1 MKIQKSHVVLA
12 IPIIIIFTALVFW
25 ASGINDNGNYKIG
38 VVEIDEVDVASKI
51 PGRIETLNVKE
62 GDKVIKG
69 DVLAILESKE
79 IDAKVG
85 QAEGAMNAAKSK
97 LDMVNKGAREEE
109 KLATEKLYMQAK
121 HQFEFADKTKK
132 RFNNLLKDSVISI
145 QEFDEIEFKYKA
157 AKDQMEAAEAK
168 YKMVMKGAR
177 EEEKGAVAGLY
188 QQAENAYNEAMAYY
202 SELEIKSP
210 IDGEV
215 SNRIA
220 DEGEIFASG
229 YPVFTIINPKEYYV
243 VLQVREDEL
252 GNIKLGDYFYGTVPA
267 LGNEQFEF
275 KVNYIS
281 PMADFASWKPTNQK
295 GDFDLKT
302 FEVHLR
308 SDEPIE
314 NMRPGMTVKINL

>member
-1 MKIQKSHVVLA
+1 MKIQKSHILLA

-25 ASGINDNGNYKIG
+25 ASGINDSENYKLGI
-38 VVEIDEVDVASKI
+38 VEIDEVDVASKI
-51 PGRIETLNVKE
+51 PGRIETLYVKE
-62 GDKVIKG
+62 GDKVVKG
-69 DVLAILESKE
+69 EVLARLESKE

-85 QAEGAMNAAKSK
+85 QATGAMNAAKSK
-97 LDMVNKGAREEE
+97 LEMVRKGARDEE

-121 HQFEFADKTKK
+121 HQFEFVNKTKE
-132 RFNNLLKDSVISI
+132 RFNNLLKDSVISM
-145 QEFDEIEFKYKA
+145 QEYDEIEFKYKA

-168 YKMVMKGAR
+168 YNMVMKGAR
-177 EEEKGAVAGLY
+177 EEEKSAVEGLF

-202 SELEIKSP
+202 SELELKSP

-215 SNRIA
+215 SNKIA
-220 DEGEIFASG
+220 DVGEIVASG

-252 GNIKLGDYFYGTVPA
+252 GNIKLGSSFSGTVPGLA
-267 LGNEQFEF
+267 NERFDF
-275 KVNYIS
+275 KVVYIS
-281 PMADFASWKPTNQK
+281 PMGDFATWKPTNQK

-308 SDEPIE
+308 SDEAIK
-314 NMRPGMTVKINL
+314 NIRPGMTVRINL

>member
-1 MKIQKSHVVLA
+1 MKIQKSHILLA

-25 ASGINDNGNYKIG
+25 ASGINDSENYKLGI
-38 VVEIDEVDVASKI
+38 VEIDEVDVASKI
-51 PGRIETLNVKE
+51 PGRIESFYVKE
-62 GDKVIKG
+62 GDKVAKG
-69 DVLAILESKE
+69 EVLARLESKE

-85 QAEGAMNAAKSK
+85 QATGAMNAAKSK
-97 LDMVNKGAREEE
+97 LEMVRKGARDEE

-121 HQFEFADKTKK
+121 HQFEFVNKTKE
-132 RFNNLLKDSVISI
+132 RFNNLLKDSVISM
-145 QEFDEIEFKYKA
+145 QEYDEIEFKYKA

-168 YKMVMKGAR
+168 YNMVMKGAR
-177 EEEKGAVAGLY
+177 EEEKSAVEGLF

-202 SELEIKSP
+202 SELELKSP

-215 SNRIA
+215 SNKIA
-220 DEGEIFASG
+220 DVGEIVASG

-252 GNIKLGDYFYGTVPA
+252 GNIKLGSSFSGTVTA
-267 LGNEQFEF
+267 LANERFDF
-275 KVNYIS
+275 KVVYIS
-281 PMADFASWKPTNQK
+281 PMGDFATWKPTNQK

-308 SDEPIE
+308 SDEAIK
-314 NMRPGMTVKINL
+314 NIRPGMTVRINL

>member
-1 MKIQKSHVVLA
+1 MKIQKSHILLA

-25 ASGINDNGNYKIG
+25 ASGVNDSDNYKLGI
-38 VVEIDEVDVASKI
+38 VEIDEVDVASKI
-51 PGRIETLNVKE
+51 PGRIESFYVKE
-62 GDKVIKG
+62 GDKVAKG
-69 DVLAILESKE
+69 DVLARLESKE

-85 QAEGAMNAAKSK
+85 QATGAMNAAKSK
-97 LDMVNKGAREEE
+97 LEMVMKGARDEE

-121 HQFEFADKTKK
+121 HQFEFVNKTKE

-145 QEFDEIEFKYKA
+145 QEYDEIEFKYLA

-168 YKMVMKGAR
+168 YNMVMKGAR
-177 EEEKGAVAGLY
+177 DEEKSAVEGLF

-202 SELEIKSP
+202 SELELKSP

-215 SNRIA
+215 SNKIA
-220 DEGEIFASG
+220 DIGEIVASG

-252 GNIKLGDYFYGTVPA
+252 DNIKLGSSFSGTVTA
-267 LGNEQFEF
+267 LGNERFDF
-275 KVNYIS
+275 KVVYIS
-281 PMADFASWKPTNQK
+281 PMGDFATWKPTNQK

-308 SDEPIE
+308 SDEAIS
-314 NMRPGMTVKINL
+314 NIRPGMTVRINL